1 MRALARATES
11 ERRIDALLDLEP
23 AVHDPA
29 MASTTDATDTTDTTD
44 TPSTPSS
51 PAPNGGL
58 HLRTVGVTASW
69 TGDRTD
75 LAATDLDLPPGSTV
89 AVTGPNGTGK
99 STLLAVLARHLDPV
113 AGSYLHDEVDVLTVP
128 LEGARSHIAVVD
140 DDTHVFATT
149 LRANLALTAPEA
161 ADAQL
166 ETALSDAGL
175 AGLTADLPRG
185 LDTVLGSGG
194 RGVSGGQR
202 TRLGIARALL
212 SRRPVVLL
220 DEPVAHLDPPTAR
233 SVVADLTRVAG
244 MAQPRRTLVMV
255 THRDEGV
262 DLFERTLTL
271 RHPGLTALLSESH
284 PSDAGP
290 APADHG
296 GSPHRSDPPR
306 R

>member
-1 MRALARATES
+1 
-11 ERRIDALLDLEP
+11 
-23 AVHDPA
+23 V
-29 MASTTDATDTTDTTD
+29 
-44 TPSTPSS
+44 
-51 PAPNGGL
+51 
-58 HLRTVGVTASW
+58 RTLGVTASW
-69 TGDRTD
+69 SGERTD
-75 LAATDLDLPPGSTV
+75 LAPTDLDLPAGSTL
-89 AVTGPNGTGK
+89 AITGPNGSGK

-113 AGSYLHDEVDVLTVP
+113 AGSYLHDDVDVMTLP
-128 LEGARSHIAVVD
+128 LDGARSHLAVVD

-149 LRANLALTAPEA
+149 LRANLALAAPD
-161 ADAQL
+161 ADDTTI
-166 ETALSDAGL
+166 ETALADAGL
-175 AGLTADLPRG
+175 ATLTADLPDG

-244 MAQPRRTLVMV
+244 ISEPPRTLVMV

-262 DLFERTLTL
+262 DLFERSLSL
-271 RHPGLTALLSESH
+271 RHARPTPNPDLSE
-284 PSDAGP
+284 DART

-296 GSPHRSDPPR
+296 RSPHQADPPR